1 MEVDK
6 KNTVPRTSLYFH
18 ELSKIQ
24 HILEIFCLESEFL
37 LKPILADYG
46 PFLIIY
52 YKWKYFLISR
62 NRTL

>member
-6 KNTVPRTSLYFH
+6 KITVPRTSLYFH

-24 HILEIFCLESEFL
+24 LILEIFCLESEFL

-52 YKWKYFLISR
+52 YK
-62 NRTL
+62 